1 MKPKMNR
8 YVVPV
13 ALAISALSR
22 FGQSSPHELLPGGAR
37 KYLQDAKNADEAQQF
52 IDQSLGSSTRNLV
65 MAQLLGGHINTRVR
79 ALQKSLQGRLNN
91 QQLSSA
97 DAPKAPR
104 VPWESALLLGIPE
117 KAA

>member
-65 MAQLLGGHINTRVR
+65 WHNF
-79 ALQKSLQGRLNN
+79 
-91 QQLSSA
+91 SA
-97 DAPKAPR
+97 AT
-104 VPWESALLLGIPE
+104 
-117 KAA
+117 